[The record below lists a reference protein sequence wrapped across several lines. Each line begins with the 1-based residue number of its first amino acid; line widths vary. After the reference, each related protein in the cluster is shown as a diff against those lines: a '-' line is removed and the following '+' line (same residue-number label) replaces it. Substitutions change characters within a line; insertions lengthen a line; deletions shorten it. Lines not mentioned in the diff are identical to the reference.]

1 MSISLKS
8 ATLASRESERDE
20 AEVGT
25 FVVDA
30 EVSV

>member
-8 ATLASRESERDE
+8 ATLASRESEHDE